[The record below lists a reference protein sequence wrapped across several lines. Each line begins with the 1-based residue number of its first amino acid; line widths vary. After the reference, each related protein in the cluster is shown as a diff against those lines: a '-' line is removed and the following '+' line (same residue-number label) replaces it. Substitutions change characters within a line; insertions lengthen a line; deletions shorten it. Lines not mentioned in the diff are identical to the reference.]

1 MSEQKIDAYTSALA
15 GEASTRGSAHTPGP
29 WRVVV
34 DSRWPYGFA
43 VESAGGSVIFG
54 QGRMAFSSRQET
66 LRDVLNGFH
75 MGTPAECAEAARVNA
90 IQVANMDLIAAAPA
104 LLAACRKAAL
114 ALAHVCE
121 SDAQD
126 AKLYGGTYEAVS
138 AAIAAATGSAE

>member
-1 MSEQKIDAYTSALA
+1 MEQPKQPIDAYTTALA
-15 GEASTRGSAHTPGP
+15 GEGATRGSARHTPGP

-54 QGRMAFSSRQET
+54 QGRMAFGSRQET
-66 LRDVLNGFH
+66 LRDVLNGAY

-104 LLAACRKAAL
+104 LLEAL
-114 ALAHVCE
+114 QEVLAHTPE
-121 SDAQD
+121 PSAGD
-126 AKLYGGTYEAVS
+126 AKAILARARV
-138 AAIAAATGSAE
+138 AIAAATGSAE